1 MHGRKAHTLD
11 SSKSAVFCQGNAKP
25 KPAFWNCLLLSS
37 PSPVPC
43 ACGEVPDKG
52 SLHSLSHTAA
62 VPPPPLPHPHHLTA
76 QLEAA
81 QAHGCNGLLPAQGS
95 HCECGIGF
103 LRHLRHS
110 YFSLSLVGSQSS
122 FVRFPTKVYGGFFSS
137 LENPAHSEGC
147 L

>member
-1 MHGRKAHTLD
+1 MGEKHTPWTPR
-11 SSKSAVFCQGNAKP
+11 SRQYSAKEMPNPSLHFGIVYFCHH
-25 KPAFWNCLLLSS
+25 LLQF
-37 PSPVPC
+37 PVPVERC
-43 ACGEVPDKG
+43 QTRGACTVCPTQ
-52 SLHSLSHTAA
+52 LPYPA
-62 VPPPPLPHPHHLTA
+62 PPLPHPHHLTA

-95 HCECGIGF
+95 HCECGIVF